1 MEIELIPVSKLSISA
16 RNVRRTRST
25 APIDSLKADIAAR
38 GVLQNLIAVPASGRK
53 KGRYEVTAGGR
64 RLTALQAL
72 IAEGRLLPD
81 HPVPVMVLS
90 DTVQAGETSL
100 AENFQRAGMNPA
112 DECIAF
118 RHFVEEDGSTVE
130 DIARRFG
137 ITTRFV
143 EGRLRL
149 AQLAEP
155 VFEALRAGDITL
167 DLAQAFGTTA
177 DTRRQEEVREECR
190 QKSWMLNAR
199 HVRQRLTEE
208 LITGDHPVAQ
218 FVGEEAYLAAGGEIE
233 RDLFG
238 DERET
243 FWKTPDLLARLASEK
258 LDAVAHTMQVEEGFA
273 HIETYLGS
281 PPPEPEGM
289 VGVYAQRRPP
299 TDDEAARI
307 DAIQTEIDALEEQ
320 WGYADEEPD
329 EETRARWEAL
339 EEELDTL
346 RDRPMEL
353 DPKMKARAVA
363 RLTIGRDGTPTLSPT
378 YYVPASAEP
387 DSDNGVTARPPAGE
401 TSSAAKEAPRGLSER
416 VEDELAHDRTALL
429 QLHIATDTALAG
441 DLVAFLLAEQ
451 SLERSLHAPQ
461 AGFDISARVPSRCV
475 FDRTVEP
482 RIEEALADLR
492 NGLDGSWA
500 DHRNVSE
507 RFDAFRAMEP
517 GMKAAW
523 QAWSIAR
530 TLEKTVAGDQ
540 PFHDHL
546 GKLLEIPVATWWRP
560 TAANYFGRVRKEL
573 VLKTLEAV
581 GGMEFRSRYASAK
594 KAELAAAAERIFSG
608 EAIIEPAISQ
618 AAVAW
623 VPDQMRFDQTGPD
636 SEEAE
641 TEEWAAAN
649 ESDADA
655 IDDGTDEG
663 EATFDPAVND

>member
-1 MEIELIPVSKLSISA
+1 MQIELIPVSKLSISA
-16 RNVRRTRST
+16 RNVRRTTST
-25 APIDSLKADIAAR
+25 APIDGLKADIKAR
-38 GVLQNLIAVPASGRK
+38 GVLQNLIAVPANGRK

-64 RLTALQAL
+64 RLTVLQAL
-72 IAEGRLLPD
+72 IAEGTLPPD

-90 DTVQAGETSL
+90 DTAQAGETSL

-155 VFEALRAGDITL
+155 VFEALRAGAITL

-177 DTRRQEEVREECR
+177 DTRRQEEVWEECK

-199 HVRQRLTEE
+199 HVRQRLTEDV
-208 LITGDHPVAQ
+208 ITGHHPVAQ

-258 LDAVAHTMQVEEGFA
+258 MDAVAQAMKAEEGFA
-273 HIETYLGS
+273 HIEAYLGS

-289 VGVYAQRRPP
+289 VRVYARRRPP
-299 TDDEAARI
+299 TDNEAARI
-307 DAIQTEIDALEEQ
+307 DAIQSEIEALEEQ
-320 WGYADEEPD
+320 WGYTEEEPD
-329 EETRARWEAL
+329 EETRTRWEAL
-339 EEELDTL
+339 EAELDTL
-346 RDRPMEL
+346 RDRPMDL
-353 DPKMKARAVA
+353 DPELKARAVA
-363 RLTIGRDGTPTLSPT
+363 RLTIGRDGSPTLSPT

-387 DSDNGVTARPPAGE
+387 DSDDGVTARPPAGE
-401 TSSAAKEAPRGLSER
+401 ASSAPKEAPRGLSER
-416 VEDELAHDRTALL
+416 VEDELAYDRTALL

-451 SLERSLHAPQ
+451 SLERSLYTPR
-461 AGFDISARVPSRCV
+461 AGFDISARVPSRRV
-475 FDRTVEP
+475 FDHTVEP

-492 NGLDGSWA
+492 NGLDASWA

-507 RFDAFRAMEP
+507 RFDAFRAMGP

-546 GKLLEIPVATWWRP
+546 GRLLDIRVATWWRP

-573 VLKTLEAV
+573 VLQALDTV
-581 GGMEFRSRYASAK
+581 GGTEFRSRYASAK

-608 EAIIEPAISQ
+608 DAIIEPAISQ

-623 VPDQMRFDQTGPD
+623 VPEQMRFEERGPENDEDGPD
-636 SEEAE
+636 EWDDSDQGDLE
-641 TEEWAAAN
+641 T
-649 ESDADA
+649 
-655 IDDGTDEG
+655 TDEG
-663 EATFDPAVND
+663 EAAFDPAVND